1 MFNTNTELRSFVAK
15 FHQLR
20 RAGFEAHLNLHA
32 RGGRYWVGLCAQL
45 GEAEQQP
52 HHLPH
57 QQRPRLR
64 RSPAYARRQE
74 RRRAA
79 REAAAEQDPASD
91 VQAAEA
97 KMDED
102 EEPENTS
109 STEIV
114 ESPPPPQIVSE
125 SEAEAP
131 NWFKEHLQPDNKLH
145 GNTKVV
151 VSDQLLSIL
160 RPGHEA
166 QKGEKFSLAQIVKSL
181 WSYISERG
189 GYSPGS
195 DYFIPDEN
203 LAKVFGSDR
212 VAFSAVKKKFQH
224 HVYHGG
230 KSIYTGYEIRGW
242 QCQYFDISFD
252 NLSL

>member
-64 RSPAYARRQE
+64 RSPASARRQE

-79 REAAAEQDPASD
+79 GEAAAEDPASD
-91 VQAAEA
+91 VPAAEA

-102 EEPENTS
+102 EE
-109 STEIV
+109 STEEV
-114 ESPPPPQIVSE
+114 ESPPAQQSVSE

-131 NWFKEHLQPDNKLH
+131 EWFKEHFKPDNKLH

-151 VSDQLLSIL
+151 VSDQLLAIL
-160 RPGHEA
+160 RPGLKM
-166 QKGEKFSLAQIVKSL
+166 QKGEKFSLPQVVKSF
-181 WSYISERG
+181 WNYVSRRG

-195 DYFIPDEN
+195 DFFDPDEN
-203 LAKVFGSDR
+203 LTKIFGSER
-212 VAFSAVKKKFQH
+212 VKFSRMMKLLRH
-224 HVYHGG
+224 HIYYGG
-230 KSIYTGYEIRGW
+230 KSIYTGYDIGGW
-242 QCQYFDISFD
+242 HCQHLDISFD
-252 NLSL
+252 NLL